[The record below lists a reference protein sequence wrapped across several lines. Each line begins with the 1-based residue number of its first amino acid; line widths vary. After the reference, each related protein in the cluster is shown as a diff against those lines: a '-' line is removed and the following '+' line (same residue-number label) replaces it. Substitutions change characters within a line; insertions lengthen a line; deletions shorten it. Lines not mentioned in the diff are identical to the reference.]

1 MDYKE
6 FKTTIRRN
14 IKEWNCSIIVNV
26 QKKNGFLDEVILHDK
41 FYYPIQT
48 GIYINDLYTRW
59 IDGETVGQILEW
71 LKKECKR
78 KLKGDAITSL
88 FFDRQAER
96 LGKIT
101 FKLVNQNEFDF
112 SEVPHREFLNMVI
125 VYQYLFL
132 VGTDFYIPSII
143 TNKKAK
149 ELGMSEEQLY
159 DLAYENTKKVLE
171 PNIRSMQE
179 SPTIGEFTTR
189 SEWFGSVGLLYPDLL
204 DAAATLMDDDI
215 YICAY
220 EKDHISCIGKTLS
233 DFIGN
238 SVNQFYHPFVR
249 YLPGIIRSKN
259 PERIRRERI
268 SVGRKDNAFGKSKI
282 AIDFSYNFVS
292 FLMQH

>member
-14 IKEWNCSIIVNV
+14 IKEWDYSIIVNV

-59 IDGETVGQILEW
+59 IDGEDISQILEW
-71 LKKECKR
+71 LKKECRR

-112 SEVPHREFLNMVI
+112 SEVPHRKFLNMVI

-132 VGTDFYIPSII
+132 VGTDFYIPSVI

-159 DLAYENTKKVLE
+159 NLAYKNTKNVLE

-179 SPTIGEFTTR
+179 CPDIGEFTTR

-220 EKDHISCIGKTLS
+220 EKS
-233 DFIGN
+233 DCF
-238 SVNQFYHPFVR
+238 FMK
-249 YLPGIIRSKN
+249 KN
-259 PERIRRERI
+259 
-268 SVGRKDNAFGKSKI
+268 N
-282 AIDFSYNFVS
+282 VS
-292 FLMQH
+292 FLVCAAQIEGHWNTMPPEEKLSDTILVYRRKTKKLEIAQ